1 MADVTDQTFQQ
12 QVLQSNIP
20 VFVDFWAPSCGAC
33 KIDGPMVEELANE
46 YAGRVDVYKLNVDDN
61 PEVAS
66 RFGIMSIP
74 TLMIFKNGTPAKT
87 MIGAQ
92 SKENLKKGIDEVLA
106 S

>member
-12 QVLQSNIP
+12 QVLQGNIP